1 MKTSPNV
8 SRISCLCL
16 ALALLAF
23 PVGCGSSDAGDGGP
37 GGSAGEGGSGGSAGE
52 GGTAGSAGEGGTAG
66 SAGEGGTG
74 GSAGEGGIGGSAGTL
89 GTPEG
94 YNKTWSGVVSND
106 WFEPLN
112 WEPEGIPV
120 STDNVYISPDAAG
133 QPDRTRDAISVND
146 LLIPEGASFT
156 NSSSLVRVRV
166 FGDLDATGGI
176 DGSGP
181 IVLLGGTIKGTVH
194 RVEVWEPSSLSGD
207 TTITD
212 RIGIFE
218 VVDPDGDASLTL
230 SGHTLATQNFS
241 CCSNGAV
248 GLIMDDPADR
258 LIVEGESRFVGST
271 GSTLSAGEI
280 ELRGDVLFCE
290 GGLETPFRST
300 GTKVL
305 VSGQGPQTFSSI
317 FGCATGAVVLSEL
330 ELVAPAD
337 LANRMALQISGDLL
351 VAEGASIAY
360 GGNVSIFSNVGG
372 DIDLSGS
379 MVVDFINTAKL
390 QVLGTLKL
398 NATGVLDDAG
408 DIINL
413 SACDPKDGTIVNVDP
428 CP

>member
-1 MKTSPNV
+1 
-8 SRISCLCL
+8 L
-16 ALALLAF
+16 LLAF
-23 PVGCGSSDAGDGGP
+23 PVGCGSSADEGGGGEGGIGGSGA
-37 GGSAGEGGSGGSAGE
+37 GGSAGTGGI
-52 GGTAGSAGEGGTAG
+52 
-66 SAGEGGTG
+66 G
-74 GSAGEGGIGGSAGTL
+74 GSAGEGGIGGSAGEGGVGGSAGEGGVGGSAGEG

-94 YNKTWSGVVSND
+94 YNKTWRGVVSNE

-112 WEPEGIPV
+112 WEPEGVPGA
-120 STDNVYISPDAAG
+120 TDNVYISPDAPG

-156 NSSSLVRVRV
+156 NSSTVVRVRV
-166 FGDLDATGGI
+166 LGDLDATGGI

-181 IVLLGGTIKGTVH
+181 IILLGGTIKGTVH
-194 RVEVWEPSSLSGD
+194 RLDVWEPSSLSGD

-212 RIGIFE
+212 RINITE
-218 VVDPDGDASLTL
+218 VVDDDDDASLAL
-230 SGHTLATQNFS
+230 SGHTLTAQNFT
-241 CCSNGAV
+241 CCTNGAV
-248 GLIMDDPADR
+248 GFIMDDPGDR
-258 LIVEGESRFVGST
+258 LVVEGEARFNSST

-280 ELRGDVLFCE
+280 ELGGDVVFCAA
-290 GGLETPFRST
+290 GTFETPFRST

-305 VSGQGPQTFSSI
+305 VNGEEPQSFSS
-317 FGCATGAVVLSEL
+317 GCAGTGAVVLTEL

-337 LANRMALQISGDLL
+337 LTDQMALQISGDLL

-360 GGNVSIFSNVGG
+360 VGNVGIFSTVGG

-379 MVVDFINTAKL
+379 MVVDFSSTAKL
-390 QVLGTLKL
+390 SVPGTLKL

-428 CP
+428 CPPAP